1 MYMYTAHMQEII
13 GVVINIYFKKK
24 GNNDSTSKQCN
35 CYRTKLLRQNV
46 LFLIYLCVVYMCALI
61 GFSCMMMIVDIQFAI
76 SFSLA
81 LCVQLVPMH
90 MQTQFLVII
99 IIIFLILVMSK
110 GYNTSSRF
118 LIILYMCYM
127 FLSPSLP
134 LSLFSKH
141 VMKQVSR
148 Q

>member
-46 LFLIYLCVVYMCALI
+46 LFLIYLCAVYMCALI

-76 SFSLA
+76 SFSL
-81 LCVQLVPMH
+81 LLSVSNLFQCTCKH
-90 MQTQFLVII
+90 NFLLLLLLLF
-99 IIIFLILVMSK
+99 FLILVMSK

-118 LIILYMCYM
+118 LIILLCMCYM
-127 FLSPSLP
+127 FLSPSLS
-134 LSLFSKH
+134 LSLS
-141 VMKQVSR
+141 SPST
-148 Q
+148 